1 MSHRNVAIGGDII
14 LDSVSE
20 DLKVKRDLYVGND
33 IFNDKLL
40 TRITKI
46 ENDILEIKNILS
58 SLSSVE
64 TLDEVKQHIADIYEI
79 INPQ

>member
-1 MSHRNVAIGGDII
+1 MSHRNVAVGSDII

-40 TRITKI
+40 SRITKI
-46 ENDILEIKNILS
+46 ENDILEIKNILA